1 MADPREAEPSVNPTT
16 TEARA
21 GSTPGVTRYVLV
33 FGTLLV
39 VVLFVVIVL
48 VGRP

>member
-1 MADPREAEPSVNPTT
+1 MADRRPNDPAIVETT

-21 GSTPGVTRYVLV
+21 GSTPGVARVALIGGLT
-33 FGTLLV
+33 LV
-39 VVLFVVIVL
+39 VLLFLILFL

>member
-1 MADPREAEPSVNPTT
+1 MADTRHSDPRIVETT

-21 GSTPGVTRYVLV
+21 GSTPGVARNVLV

-39 VVLFVVIVL
+39 VILFAVIVL
-48 VGRP
+48 VGLR